1 MGVTPAKEN
10 ILKKIRQALSNPA
23 PLPFPLSEGTADIY
37 LPAPDDLEVVF
48 AEAFIKLGGKFIFC
62 DNEQEL
68 LQNIVILYENRGWD
82 QMLCA
87 DERML
92 KLFVNNKIDIAEPAT
107 AAAEAADGHGGG
119 HGDKKGD
126 AKPGKKTKDSP
137 ELTRFEYTY
146 MQIEREF
153 LVNVSGSKKV
163 MSVQIAVMTHYDDRV
178 FENVKKHDFAI
189 RSAVMD
195 VMRLTTDA
203 DLVKPDFRKELA
215 AKIRDA
221 INTLLEKYEDF
232 GGIEEIHFTNFI
244 VQ

>member
-1 MGVTPAKEN
+1 M
-10 ILKKIRQALSNPA
+10 
-23 PLPFPLSEGTADIY
+23 
-37 LPAPDDLEVVF
+37 
-48 AEAFIKLGGKFIFC
+48 
-62 DNEQEL
+62 
-68 LQNIVILYENRGWD
+68 
-82 QMLCA
+82 
-87 DERML
+87 
-92 KLFVNNKIDIAEPAT
+92 AT
-107 AAAEAADGHGGG
+107 AAAAEEPEVAEEPKKKKPIVLIIGGVVGLIVLIVGIVLGTLFFTGYFAPKPVIDEHAAEAAADGHG
-119 HGDKKGD
+119 DKKD
-126 AKPGKKTKDSP
+126 DKKPGKKAKDSP

-153 LVNVSGSKKV
+153 LVNISGSKKV

-203 DLVKPDFRKELA
+203 DLVKPEFRKDLA
-215 AKIRDA
+215 VKIRDA

-232 GGIEEIHFTNFI
+232 GGIEEVHFTNFI

>member
-1 MGVTPAKEN
+1 MATA
-10 ILKKIRQALSNPA
+10 A
-23 PLPFPLSEGTADIY
+23 PEE
-37 LPAPDDLEVVF
+37 EVV
-48 AEAFIKLGGKFIFC
+48 AEEPKKKKPIVLIIGGVVGLIVLIVAIVLGTLFFTGYFNPKP
-62 DNEQEL
+62 
-68 LQNIVILYENRGWD
+68 VV
-82 QMLCA
+82 
-87 DERML
+87 DEH
-92 KLFVNNKIDIAEPAT
+92 
-107 AAAEAADGHGGG
+107 AAEAAADA
-119 HGDKKGD
+119 HGDKKD
-126 AKPGKKTKDSP
+126 DKKPGKKTKDTP

-203 DLVKPDFRKELA
+203 DLVKPDFRKDLA
-215 AKIRDA
+215 VKIRDA

-232 GGIEEIHFTNFI
+232 GGIEEVHFTNFI

>member
-1 MGVTPAKEN
+1 M
-10 ILKKIRQALSNPA
+10 
-23 PLPFPLSEGTADIY
+23 
-37 LPAPDDLEVVF
+37 
-48 AEAFIKLGGKFIFC
+48 
-62 DNEQEL
+62 
-68 LQNIVILYENRGWD
+68 
-82 QMLCA
+82 
-87 DERML
+87 
-92 KLFVNNKIDIAEPAT
+92 AT
-107 AAAEAADGHGGG
+107 AAPEAAEVVEEEPKKKKPILLIIGGVVGLIVLIVGIVLGTLFFTGYFNPKPVVDPELAEAAADGKGAPGAP
-119 HGDKKGD
+119 GDKKGD
-126 AKPGKKTKDSP
+126 GKPSKKAKGSP

-153 LVNVSGSKKV
+153 LVNISGSKKV

-178 FENVKKHDFAI
+178 FENVKKHDFAL

-203 DLVKPDFRKELA
+203 DLVKPEFRKELA
-215 AKIRDA
+215 VKIRDS

>member
-1 MGVTPAKEN
+1 M
-10 ILKKIRQALSNPA
+10 
-23 PLPFPLSEGTADIY
+23 
-37 LPAPDDLEVVF
+37 
-48 AEAFIKLGGKFIFC
+48 
-62 DNEQEL
+62 
-68 LQNIVILYENRGWD
+68 
-82 QMLCA
+82 
-87 DERML
+87 
-92 KLFVNNKIDIAEPAT
+92 AT
-107 AAAEAADGHGGG
+107 AAAAEEPEVAEEPKKKKPIVLIIGGVVGLIVLIVGIVLGTLFFTGYFNPKPVVDEHAAEAAADAHGDGHDG
-119 HGDKKGD
+119 KKGD
-126 AKPGKKTKDSP
+126 GKPSKKIKDTP

-215 AKIRDA
+215 VKIRDA

-232 GGIEEIHFTNFI
+232 GGIEEVHFTNFI

>member
-1 MGVTPAKEN
+1 MSTA
-10 ILKKIRQALSNPA
+10 A
-23 PLPFPLSEGTADIY
+23 PEA
-37 LPAPDDLEVVF
+37 AEVVEEEPKKKKPIVLIIGGVVGLIVLIVGIVLGTLF
-48 AEAFIKLGGKFIFC
+48 FTGYFNPKPVVDPELAEETAGGKKA
-62 DNEQEL
+62 DN
-68 LQNIVILYENRGWD
+68 
-82 QMLCA
+82 
-87 DERML
+87 
-92 KLFVNNKIDIAEPAT
+92 
-107 AAAEAADGHGGG
+107 
-119 HGDKKGD
+119 
-126 AKPGKKTKDSP
+126 KPGKKTKDSP

-153 LVNVSGSKKV
+153 LVNISGSKKV

-203 DLVKPDFRKELA
+203 ELAKPEFRKELA
-215 AKIRDA
+215 VKIRDS

>member
-1 MGVTPAKEN
+1 MATA
-10 ILKKIRQALSNPA
+10 A
-23 PLPFPLSEGTADIY
+23 PEE
-37 LPAPDDLEVVF
+37 EVV
-48 AEAFIKLGGKFIFC
+48 AEEPKKKKPIVLIIGGVVGLIVLIVGIVLGTLFFTGYFNPKP
-62 DNEQEL
+62 
-68 LQNIVILYENRGWD
+68 VV
-82 QMLCA
+82 
-87 DERML
+87 DEH
-92 KLFVNNKIDIAEPAT
+92 
-107 AAAEAADGHGGG
+107 AAEAAADAHGDGHDG
-119 HGDKKGD
+119 KKGD
-126 AKPGKKTKDSP
+126 GKPSKKIKDTP

-215 AKIRDA
+215 VKIRDA

-232 GGIEEIHFTNFI
+232 GGIEEVHFTNFI

>member
-1 MGVTPAKEN
+1 MATA
-10 ILKKIRQALSNPA
+10 A
-23 PLPFPLSEGTADIY
+23 PEE
-37 LPAPDDLEVVF
+37 EVV
-48 AEAFIKLGGKFIFC
+48 AEEPKKKKPIVLIIGGVVGLIVLIVGIVLGT
-62 DNEQEL
+62 
-68 LQNIVILYENRGWD
+68 
-82 QMLCA
+82 
-87 DERML
+87 
-92 KLFVNNKIDIAEPAT
+92 LFFTGYFNPKPPVDPE
-107 AAAEAADGHGGG
+107 AAAEAADAHGGG

-221 INTLLEKYEDF
+221 MNTLLEKYEDF

>member
-1 MGVTPAKEN
+1 MATA
-10 ILKKIRQALSNPA
+10 A
-23 PLPFPLSEGTADIY
+23 PEE
-37 LPAPDDLEVVF
+37 EVV
-48 AEAFIKLGGKFIFC
+48 AEEPKKKKPIVLIIGGVVGLIVLIVGIVLGT
-62 DNEQEL
+62 
-68 LQNIVILYENRGWD
+68 
-82 QMLCA
+82 
-87 DERML
+87 
-92 KLFVNNKIDIAEPAT
+92 LFFTGYFNPKPPVDPE
-107 AAAEAADGHGGG
+107 AAAEAADAHGGG

-163 MSVQIAVMTHYDDRV
+163 MSVQLAVMTHYDDRV

>member
-1 MGVTPAKEN
+1 M
-10 ILKKIRQALSNPA
+10 
-23 PLPFPLSEGTADIY
+23 
-37 LPAPDDLEVVF
+37 
-48 AEAFIKLGGKFIFC
+48 
-62 DNEQEL
+62 
-68 LQNIVILYENRGWD
+68 
-82 QMLCA
+82 
-87 DERML
+87 
-92 KLFVNNKIDIAEPAT
+92 AT
-107 AAAEAADGHGGG
+107 AAPEEEVVAEEPKKKKPIVLIIGGVVGLIVLIVGIVLGTLFFTGYFNPKPPVDPEAAAEADGHGGG

-126 AKPGKKTKDSP
+126 SKPSKKAKDSP

-195 VMRLTTDA
+195 VMRLTSDA
-203 DLVKPDFRKELA
+203 DLVKPDFRKDLA
-215 AKIRDA
+215 VKIRDA
-221 INTLLEKYEDF
+221 MNTWLEKYEDF

>member
-1 MGVTPAKEN
+1 MATA
-10 ILKKIRQALSNPA
+10 A
-23 PLPFPLSEGTADIY
+23 PEE
-37 LPAPDDLEVVF
+37 EVV
-48 AEAFIKLGGKFIFC
+48 AEEPKKKKPIVLIIGGVVGLIVLIVGIVLGT
-62 DNEQEL
+62 
-68 LQNIVILYENRGWD
+68 
-82 QMLCA
+82 
-87 DERML
+87 
-92 KLFVNNKIDIAEPAT
+92 LFFTGYFNPKPPVDPE
-107 AAAEAADGHGGG
+107 AAAEAADAHGGG

-215 AKIRDA
+215 AQIRDA

>member
-1 MGVTPAKEN
+1 MATSAPAAEEPEVAEEPKKKSPIVLIIAGVVGLIVLIIAVVLGT
-10 ILKKIRQALSNPA
+10 LYFTGYFNPK
-23 PLPFPLSEGTADIY
+23 P
-37 LPAPDDLEVVF
+37 EV
-48 AEAFIKLGGKFIFC
+48 ET
-62 DNEQEL
+62 EH
-68 LQNIVILYENRGWD
+68 
-82 QMLCA
+82 
-87 DERML
+87 
-92 KLFVNNKIDIAEPAT
+92 
-107 AAAEAADGHGGG
+107 AEAAADGG

-126 AKPGKKTKDSP
+126 AKPSKKTKDTP

-146 MQIEREF
+146 LQIEREF

-163 MSVQIAVMTHYDDRV
+163 MSVQLAVMTHYDDRV

-195 VMRLTTDA
+195 VMRQTTDA

-215 AKIRDA
+215 VKIRDS

-232 GGIEEIHFTNFI
+232 GGIEEVHFTNFI

>member
-1 MGVTPAKEN
+1 M
-10 ILKKIRQALSNPA
+10 
-23 PLPFPLSEGTADIY
+23 
-37 LPAPDDLEVVF
+37 
-48 AEAFIKLGGKFIFC
+48 
-62 DNEQEL
+62 
-68 LQNIVILYENRGWD
+68 
-82 QMLCA
+82 
-87 DERML
+87 
-92 KLFVNNKIDIAEPAT
+92 AT
-107 AAAEAADGHGGG
+107 AAPEEEVVAEEPKKKKPIVLIIGGVVGLIVLIVAIVLGTLFFTGYFNPKPPVDPEAAAEADGHGGG
-119 HGDKKGD
+119 HGDKKAD
-126 AKPGKKTKDSP
+126 NKPSKKAKDSP

-232 GGIEEIHFTNFI
+232 GGIEEVHFTNFI

>member
-1 MGVTPAKEN
+1 M
-10 ILKKIRQALSNPA
+10 
-23 PLPFPLSEGTADIY
+23 
-37 LPAPDDLEVVF
+37 
-48 AEAFIKLGGKFIFC
+48 
-62 DNEQEL
+62 
-68 LQNIVILYENRGWD
+68 
-82 QMLCA
+82 
-87 DERML
+87 
-92 KLFVNNKIDIAEPAT
+92 AT
-107 AAAEAADGHGGG
+107 AAPEATEVVEEEPKKKKPIVLIIGGVIGLIVLIVGIVLGTLFFTGYFNPKPVVDPEHAEADAHGA
-119 HGDKKGD
+119 GDKKAD
-126 AKPGKKTKDSP
+126 NKPGKKTKDSP

-146 MQIEREF
+146 LQIEREF

-215 AKIRDA
+215 VKIRDSM
-221 INTLLEKYEDF
+221 NTLLEKYEDF